1 MALWVCLWGKMIY
14 AITQWLRKL
23 MYASLSPYS
32 FIYPRPCVFSSS
44 LRIVV
49 AQSFVISFFPALS
62 SVVGKR
68 SLSFRHQ
75 LNLVMLHLHCYL
87 CCSSCFIHCLDVPI
101 SESDICQ
108 KVSQSCDFYHIIQL
122 SCTSS
127 SFPWNRHI
135 LVKFMFVLVRPWC
148 FCDLDF
154 LKVG

>member
-1 MALWVCLWGKMIY
+1 MQVSRRI
-14 AITQWLRKL
+14 R
-23 MYASLSPYS
+23 S
-32 FIYPRPCVFSSS
+32 FILALVYAWLHCVCVFSSS

-49 AQSFVISFFPALS
+49 AQSFVLSFFPALS

-108 KVSQSCDFYHIIQL
+108 KVSQSCDFYYIIQL
-122 SCTSS
+122 SCTAS
-127 SFPWNRHI
+127 SFPWNRPI

-148 FCDLDF
+148 FCDLAF
-154 LKVG
+154 LVGMGAR

>member
-1 MALWVCLWGKMIY
+1 MIY

-32 FIYPRPCVFSSS
+32 FIYPRPCVRMTSLCLCFQLQSSHCS
-44 LRIVV
+44 RTEFL
-49 AQSFVISFFPALS
+49 ISFFPALS

-108 KVSQSCDFYHIIQL
+108 KVSQSCDFYYIIQL
-122 SCTSS
+122 SCTAS
-127 SFPWNRHI
+127 SFPWNRPI